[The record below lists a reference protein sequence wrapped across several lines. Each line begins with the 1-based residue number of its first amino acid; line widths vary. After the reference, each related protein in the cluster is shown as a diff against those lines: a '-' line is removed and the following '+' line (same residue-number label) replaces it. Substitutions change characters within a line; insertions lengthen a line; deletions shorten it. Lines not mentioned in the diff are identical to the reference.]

1 MWGNL
6 GGREQV
12 IIYNRRAVT
21 QYKLSS
27 ELQAVIHCTP
37 ISLTHLPILF
47 GHEYLH
53 YSVSIPMAATGPL
66 LPHLLQALSMLT
78 FLSLAEYL
86 VEKGSLYTQPSKPNL
101 FPALLF
107 PIL

>member
-6 GGREQV
+6 GGKEQV

-66 LPHLLQALSMLT
+66 LPHLLQSLSMLT

-86 VEKGSLYTQPSKPNL
+86 VEKGSLDTQPSKPNL
-101 FPALLF
+101 SPALLF
-107 PIL
+107 PII